1 MARSTSST
9 ATRTAPLLWSWA
21 FFASS
26 ERRHDGPVDGLGA
39 RRDGSCHA
47 GRTDDDEPVRISPN
61 VRDPCGSQIRLLTI
75 VFYRLFAVARTLNQ
89 VNANAVRTYNYPGS
103 LTTPGCDEIVDWWV
117 VQQPMSISS
126 ADFTRLQTQL
136 KELHVTDNGNNAR
149 PVLPLN
155 GRTVVSLQ

>member
-1 MARSTSST
+1 MVSVLDGMEAVTPDT
-9 ATRTAPLLWSWA
+9 ATTMS
-21 FFASS
+21 
-26 ERRHDGPVDGLGA
+26 LGSYA
-39 RRDGSCHA
+39 
-47 GRTDDDEPVRISPN
+47 N
-61 VRDPCGSQIRLLTI
+61 V
-75 VFYRLFAVARTLNQ
+75 
-89 VNANAVRTYNYPGS
+89 VNTNAVRTYNYPGS

-136 KELHVTDNGNNAR
+136 KELSVTDNGNNAR